1 MRTLHQKHGKLSNH
15 LMSQIRMG
23 IQKIKDDNNAPEKI
37 AIKKNSVVNSE
48 SEKYKYIYISQ

>member
-1 MRTLHQKHGKLSNH
+1 
-15 LMSQIRMG
+15 MSQFRMG

-48 SEKYKYIYISQ
+48 SKKYKYIYISQ